1 MENVAP
7 GVKEM
12 VTRNGIVA
20 IVILGGVR
28 VRHLSEHHCNDN
40 NDEDEDGNEDDNE
53 CDKENYLGRGLAE
66 GEPGGRLEEGLGPSD
81 AVCDQQQ
88 LVLVLLNV
96 LVLS

>member
-1 MENVAP
+1 MKEVVA
-7 GVKEM
+7 
-12 VTRNGIVA
+12 RDGIVA

-28 VRHLSEHHCNDN
+28 VRHLSEHFSNDN
-40 NDEDEDGNEDDNE
+40 NEKDENEDGNKDDNE

-88 LVLVLLNV
+88 LVLVLLNI